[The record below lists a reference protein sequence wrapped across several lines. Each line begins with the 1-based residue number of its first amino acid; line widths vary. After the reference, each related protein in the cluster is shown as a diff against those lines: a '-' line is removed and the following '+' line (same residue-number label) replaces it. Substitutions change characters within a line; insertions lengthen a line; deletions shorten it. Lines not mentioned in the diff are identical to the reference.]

1 MPTSTLARKYTINGV
16 VNTENPVMENLD
28 GICRSA
34 GSFLTYDVHQ
44 GLWSVV
50 INTTASS
57 VYSFDDSNIVGPIQV
72 STTSLFDLY
81 NEVEVEFPLLDTADK
96 TDFVRL
102 EIPDVNRAPYEQD
115 NQLKMTLNFASEP
128 VQASLLGR
136 IELLQSRLDK
146 VVTFESDY
154 SALQLNAGDVIDVT
168 NALYGFTAKTF
179 RIITIK
185 ELDADDGSI
194 RCEITALEYDATIYS
209 AANLTRTVRSDLTG
223 IQTLGAIGVPGT
235 PTFVKFEASAR
246 PQINVVTTVPTGVI
260 EGVECWISSDGTNYQ
275 LRNTIKNADTVL
287 TPGASLTF
295 EFDDQAAGNV
305 YAKTRGTNY
314 SVAGPFSNVGTTTY
328 TPQQI
333 TDAIS
338 EETNILDEYGVP
350 IALGVAIP
358 GLLNALDSFMGGS
371 PTGLDN
377 VPKLT
382 RVTTQQTAANTESA
396 CNAMATGYTD
406 ADGYVDANVQGNAIS
421 LGWSIG
427 SDVLSLVVNIRT
439 PTMTMFY
446 NALDQAGNV
455 AALNIQAQPAFGIEL
470 YNGPVGNVAGS
481 TIISATTVDWDTN
494 LCVVQTTS
502 PAAGNYWI
510 RAYIIPTYQLNQN
523 WVRNPSL
530 VTPNMIFFNNF
541 TSPLAGL
548 ELSIDVYQ

>member
-1 MPTSTLARKYTINGV
+1 MPISTLARKYTINGV
-16 VNTENPVMENLD
+16 VNTENPVLENLD

-81 NEVEVEFPLLDTADK
+81 NQVEVEFPLLDTADK

-102 EIPDVNRAPYEQD
+102 EIPDIDRAPYEQD

-146 VVTFESDY
+146 VITFESDY

-168 NALYGFTAKTF
+168 NTLYGFSGKTF
-179 RIITIK
+179 RIVTIK

-235 PTFVKFEASAR
+235 PTFVKYEASAR

-314 SVAGPFSNVGTTTY
+314 SVAGPFSNVSTTTY
-328 TPQQI
+328 APQQI
-333 TDAIS
+333 TDAIGNNTS
-338 EETNILDEYGVP
+338 ILDGSGGTIAIAAALPALLSALNGLYSGNIATGTPGGIIADAMSGQGFMVSIDAGQTTVANIAQAGGNSSPQTVLGYSTFSPKYDANYKFDVIFDQNTSGANGGRGTPIWGEYEDVVRAAAWLYDVTGGGNTLVTAEGSGNRGAQFWTDFP
-350 IALGVAIP
+350 I
-358 GLLNALDSFMGGS
+358 
-371 PTGLDN
+371 TGLATLY
-377 VPKLT
+377 VGRIYKLEFT
-382 RVTTQQTAANTESA
+382 SLFYTESDT
-396 CNAMATGYTD
+396 ATKGNMTFGWNVYT
-406 ADGYVDANVQGNAIS
+406 
-421 LGWSIG
+421 
-427 SDVLSLVVNIRT
+427 
-439 PTMTMFY
+439 
-446 NALDQAGNV
+446 
-455 AALNIQAQPAFGIEL
+455 
-470 YNGPVGNVAGS
+470 
-481 TIISATTVDWDTN
+481 TI
-494 LCVVQTTS
+494 
-502 PAAGNYWI
+502 
-510 RAYIIPTYQLNQN
+510 
-523 WVRNPSL
+523 
-530 VTPNMIFFNNF
+530 
-541 TSPLAGL
+541 
-548 ELSIDVYQ
+548 

>member
-16 VNTENPVMENLD
+16 VNTENPVLENLD

-102 EIPDVNRAPYEQD
+102 EIPAIDRAPYEQD
-115 NQLKMTLNFASEP
+115 NLLKMTLNFASEP

-146 VVTFESDY
+146 VITFESDY

-168 NALYGFTAKTF
+168 NTLYGFSGKTF
-179 RIITIK
+179 RIITIR

-235 PTFVKFEASAR
+235 PTFVKYEASAR

-314 SVAGPFSNVGTTTY
+314 SVAGPFSNVSNTTY

-333 TDAIS
+333 TDAIGNNTS
-338 EETNILDEYGVP
+338 ILDNGGGT
-350 IALGVAIP
+350 IAIAAALPTLLSALNGLFSGNIAAGTP
-358 GLLNALDSFMGGS
+358 GGNIAAAMSGQGFMVSVDAGQVTVGNIAQATGNGNPGAPGAFTTIGSSTFSPQYTGTYKFDVIFDQNTSGAEGGRGAYWGETEDVVRVRADLYNVTGGGNTYVTGEGSGNRGAWFWTDYPLTGIVTLNVGSTYKLEFEALFY
-371 PTGLDN
+371 
-377 VPKLT
+377 
-382 RVTTQQTAANTESA
+382 TESA
-396 CNAMATGYTD
+396 NTTPGNLTFGWNVYT
-406 ADGYVDANVQGNAIS
+406 
-421 LGWSIG
+421 
-427 SDVLSLVVNIRT
+427 
-439 PTMTMFY
+439 
-446 NALDQAGNV
+446 
-455 AALNIQAQPAFGIEL
+455 
-470 YNGPVGNVAGS
+470 
-481 TIISATTVDWDTN
+481 TI
-494 LCVVQTTS
+494 
-502 PAAGNYWI
+502 
-510 RAYIIPTYQLNQN
+510 
-523 WVRNPSL
+523 
-530 VTPNMIFFNNF
+530 
-541 TSPLAGL
+541 
-548 ELSIDVYQ
+548 

>member
-1 MPTSTLARKYTINGV
+1 MATSTLARKYTINGV
-16 VNTENPVMENLD
+16 VNTENPVLENLD

-44 GLWSVV
+44 GKWAVV

-102 EIPDVNRAPYEQD
+102 EIPEVNRAPYEQD

-146 VVTFESDY
+146 VITFESDY

-168 NALYGFTAKTF
+168 NTLYGFSAKTF
-179 RIITIK
+179 RIITIR

-235 PTFVKFEASAR
+235 PTFVKYEASAR

-314 SVAGPFSNVGTTTY
+314 SVAGPFSNVSTTTY

-338 EETNILDEYGVP
+338 EETSILDQYGVP
-350 IALGVAIP
+350 IALGMALPVM
-358 GLLNALDSFMGGS
+358 LDALDIFMGGS
-371 PTGLDN
+371 SSGLDN

-382 RVTTQQTAANTESA
+382 RVFVSQSTANTEA
-396 CNAMATGYTD
+396 ALNAMAAGYTD
-406 ADGYVDANVQGNAIS
+406 TNGYVQSTVASNAIN

-427 SDVLSLVVNIRT
+427 SDVITLVVNIKT
-439 PTMTMFY
+439 PTMTMLY
-446 NALDQAGNV
+446 NSLDQDGNV
-455 AALNIQAQPAFGIEL
+455 VSQGIQAQPAFGIIL
-470 YNGPVGNVAGS
+470 YQGPIGNIAGS
-481 TIISATTVDWDTN
+481 TQISETTVDWDTN
-494 LCVVQTTS
+494 LCVVQAS
-502 PAAGNYWI
+502 NPAAGNYWI
-510 RAYIIPTYQLNQN
+510 NTFIIPTYQLNMN
-523 WVRNPSL
+523 WPRGTGVAANQ
-530 VTPNMIFFNNF
+530 IFFNTF
-541 TSPLAGL
+541 GSALAGL
-548 ELSIDVYQ
+548 EVAIDVYQ

>member
-102 EIPDVNRAPYEQD
+102 EIPDANRAPYEQD

-168 NALYGFTAKTF
+168 NALYGFTGKTF

-235 PTFVKFEASAR
+235 PTFVKSEASAR

-314 SVAGPFSNVGTTTY
+314 SVAGPFSNVGNTTY
-328 TPQQI
+328 TPKQI
-333 TDAIS
+333 TDAIGNS
-338 EETNILDEYGVP
+338 TSILDGSGGT
-350 IALGVAIP
+350 IAT
-358 GLLNALDSFMGGS
+358 LLALPVLLDALDAFMNGNPNLTTSLQQVAVGG
-371 PTGLDN
+371 PLIYQIENDTG
-377 VPKLT
+377 
-382 RVTTQQTAANTESA
+382 VTTGGAPGGLGLSTEMVTPSTITFTIPQ
-396 CNAMATGYTD
+396 TGYYTLDCSVNFAAAGAGTD
-406 ADGYVDANVQGNAIS
+406 SSRGIYVYTFTGNTY
-421 LGWSIG
+421 G
-427 SDVLSLVVNIRT
+427 T
-439 PTMTMFY
+439 
-446 NALDQAGNV
+446 GNV
-455 AALNIQAQPAFGIEL
+455 IANLTPQTSTSNVDVFSDL
-470 YNGPVGNVAGS
+470 YMSQGG
-481 TIISATTVDWDTN
+481 TVN
-494 LCVVQTTS
+494 
-502 PAAGNYWI
+502 AGNYHLEFWYYTQ
-510 RAYIIPTYQLNQN
+510 AANFMN
-523 WVRNPSL
+523 WSINILGPW
-530 VTPNMIFFNNF
+530 PNSGSQTI
-541 TSPLAGL
+541 
-548 ELSIDVYQ
+548 